1 MNIKKSAT
9 SKHGE
14 VVTLCFKLTQH
25 YRDEKLMKNLEN
37 SFGCGNIS
45 KRGNALYFRVTK
57 IADITKKIIP
67 FFQNYSI
74 IGVKALNFADWCK
87 VAELM

>member
-74 IGVKALNFADWCK
+74 IGVKALNFAD
-87 VAELM
+87 